1 MTFVNSRHSQ
11 RATLSPT
18 KLLAFFTWTMK
29 NNGSKFE
36 TKILPFSQPLVSER
50 DLENGPLLGNVK
62 FLMVDKH
69 GLCENISENDMKQVA
84 KIVQRNFLPL
94 PYEIGRN
101 VTALQTLDPDHLNSC
116 GSSPGGSFQI
126 RDEDLPSITN
136 SESLAQV
143 TSCSLA
149 IPEDNEVNEFED
161 DNPVMNYN
169 HSNFSES
176 GLFQLTIKISLVSIF
191 LLSLL
196 LVGVIFSIPTP
207 YNHGQDNS
215 ERKFRVDHVEG
226 SHFSVVNTKFRSPSL
241 NQHMN

>member
-1 MTFVNSRHSQ
+1 MTFVIGRHSQ

-36 TKILPFSQPLVSER
+36 TKRFPISQLHVSER

-62 FLMVDKH
+62 FLMVDKR

-84 KIVQRNFLPL
+84 RIVQKNFLPL
-94 PYEIGRN
+94 PNEIERN
-101 VTALQTLDPDHLNSC
+101 GTTPHNLDHLNPC
-116 GSSPGGSFQI
+116 GSSPCGNFQI
-126 RDEDLPSITN
+126 RIEDLPSLAN
-136 SESLAQV
+136 SNTPV
-143 TSCSLA
+143 TSCSID
-149 IPEDNEVNEFED
+149 IPEDNEVSESED
-161 DNPVMNYN
+161 DNLIMNYN
-169 HSNFSES
+169 RSNFSES

-196 LVGVIFSIPTP
+196 LLAVIFSIPTP
-207 YNHGQDNS
+207 YNHGQENS

-241 NQHMN
+241 NQYLN